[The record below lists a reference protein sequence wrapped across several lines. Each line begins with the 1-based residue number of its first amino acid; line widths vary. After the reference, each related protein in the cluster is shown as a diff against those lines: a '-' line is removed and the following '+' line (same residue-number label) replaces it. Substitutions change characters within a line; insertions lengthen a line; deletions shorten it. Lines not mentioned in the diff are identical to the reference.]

1 MDIAWLAGFIDG
13 EGSFYLGFQSHGGE
27 DKFPRFI
34 TQMALENTS
43 IEPML
48 RMSRILKS
56 LEVPYAVSMSKYRA
70 DKPHWRPV
78 MRIKVSGHGA
88 MRKLCEA
95 LEPHLT
101 CKKEQAKQI
110 LYAIEYRQTLGN
122 KAHSQHTPELAKDP
136 ILTAMSRRVKELNR
150 QRSDMSAYSRIAGEI
165 IAAKKPSTTARLAAL
180 TEDEVRQMIQ
190 SELHGDMQVT

>member
-1 MDIAWLAGFIDG
+1 LDIAWLAGFVDG
-13 EGSFYLGFQSHGGE
+13 EGSFYLGFQNHGIK

-34 TQMALENTS
+34 TQMAVENTS

-48 RMSRILKS
+48 RMSRILKE
-56 LEVPYAVSMSKYRA
+56 LDVPYTVFMSKYRA
-70 DKPHWRPV
+70 EKPHWRPA
-78 MRIKVSGHGA
+78 MRIKVTGHGS
-88 MRKLCEA
+88 MKKLCEA

-110 LYAIEYRQTLGN
+110 LYAIEYRNTLGAR
-122 KAHSQHTPELAKDP
+122 AHSQNTPELAKDP

-165 IAAKKPSTTARLAAL
+165 ISAKKPSTTARLAAL
-180 TEDEVRQMIQ
+180 TRDQVRQMIQ
-190 SELHGDMQVT
+190 SELHGDMQIT

>member
-1 MDIAWLAGFIDG
+1 LDIAWLAGFIDG
-13 EGSFYLGFQSHGGE
+13 EGSFYLGFQSHGTGE
-27 DKFPRFI
+27 KFPRFI

-48 RMSRILKS
+48 RMSRILKE
-56 LEVPYAVSMSKYRA
+56 LEVPYTVHMSKYRA
-70 DKPHWRPV
+70 DKPHLRPG
-78 MRIKVSGHGA
+78 MRIKVTGHGA
-88 MRKLCEA
+88 MKKLCEA

-101 CKKEQAKQI
+101 CKREQAKQI

-122 KAHSQHTPELAKDP
+122 RAYSYKTPQLAKDP

-165 IAAKKPSTTARLAAL
+165 ISAKKPSTTARLAAL
-180 TEDEVRQMIQ
+180 TQDDVRQMIQ

>member
-13 EGSFYLGFQSHGGE
+13 EGSFYLGFQSHGE
-27 DKFPRFI
+27 DRFPRFI
-34 TQMALENTS
+34 TQMSLENTS

-56 LEVPYAVSMSKYRA
+56 LEVPYTVHMSKYRPE
-70 DKPHWRPV
+70 KPHFRPG
-78 MRIKVSGHGA
+78 MRIKVTGHGA
-88 MRKLCEA
+88 MRKLCGA

-110 LYAIEYRQTLGN
+110 LYAIEYRQTLGTR
-122 KAHSQHTPELAKDP
+122 AHSQSTPELAKDP
-136 ILTAMSRRVKELNR
+136 ILTAMSKRVKELNR

-165 IAAKKPSTTARLAAL
+165 VSAKKPSTTARLAAL
-180 TEDEVRQMIQ
+180 TQDDVRQMIQ
-190 SELHGDMQVT
+190 SELHGDMQIT